1 MPKQYAQTI
10 NYQDKTGTT
19 MKRLKHPL
27 MALLVCTC
35 CLVPVLAP
43 PALAQQNSQEQITL
57 ALDDADIRDLII
69 WAQEVINKSI
79 IIHPNVKGKVTV
91 MAGDPMTRGEAYQVF
106 LSVLQV
112 HGFTVVESGNVLK
125 VIPDALAKQNSV
137 PLVDVSSPDA
147 AEEIQVQI
155 IKVQNIS
162 VAQLANLLR
171 PLVPQVGHLA
181 AYPATNSLIIADR
194 SNNIQKIVDI
204 VTRLDKVGV
213 VDIELITLQFASA
226 KEVVE
231 VLNKLLVPAQRGNN
245 AEAQELQLAV
255 DERSNSIL
263 LTGDPAARIQIRKL
277 VARLD
282 QPLSGDGNT
291 QVFYLN
297 YTNAVDLV
305 PILDSIAGNL
315 QKSQKDKATA
325 EAEIGVQAA
334 ESLNALV
341 ITAPP
346 SVLNTMKGVIA
357 KLDKRRS
364 QVLVEAL
371 IVEVNEDLGHDLGIE
386 WFGKNTD
393 TTGGFSSFPNTR
405 VGVDQF
411 TGLETTGAGLALGYF
426 RGGQLRAL
434 INALSTE
441 TNANILSTPTI
452 MALDNEEAEILVG
465 SNVPFRTGSELRDG
479 GDPFTT
485 FERQDVGVTLKV
497 KPRVNNANS
506 VTLEIEQS
514 VESVRQT
521 AAESGSDII
530 TDKRE
535 IKTRVLIDNDQI
547 LVLGG
552 LIRDELE
559 ETESKVPLLGSI
571 PGIGRLFKSTS
582 TATVKRNL
590 MVFIH
595 PVILPDSS
603 SSLEASLEHYDRIRQ
618 DQQQF
623 RSKIQSYF
631 VPRQVPVLP
640 EPGTRTYTAPEPE
653 SGELSND

>member
-1 MPKQYAQTI
+1 
-10 NYQDKTGTT
+10 

-297 YTNAVDLV
+297 YTNAEEMV
-305 PILDSIAGNL
+305 PILESVAGNL

-325 EAEIGVQAA
+325 DAEIGVKAS

-357 KLDKRRS
+357 RLDKRRA

-371 IVEVNEDLGHDLGIE
+371 IVEVKEDVTEDFGIE
-386 WFGKNTD
+386 WWGRNTD
-393 TTGGFSSFPNTR
+393 TSGGFRSFQGTR
-405 VGVDQF
+405 LGTTLQD
-411 TGLETTGAGLALGYF
+411 GLDGSGGGFALGYF
-426 RGGQLRAL
+426 RGSSLRAL
-434 INALSTE
+434 INALSGE
-441 TNANILSTPTI
+441 TNVNILSTPTI

-465 SNVPFRTGSELRDG
+465 SNVPFKQGSQLRDG
-479 GDPFTT
+479 NNDPFVT
-485 FERQDVGVTLKV
+485 FERQDIGVTLKV
-497 KPRVNNANS
+497 KPRVNNNDS

-514 VESVRQT
+514 VESIVPAPPGGNT
-521 AAESGSDII
+521 DDGII

-552 LIRDELE
+552 LIRDEL
-559 ETESKVPLLGSI
+559 TQAESKVPLLGSI
-571 PGIGRLFKSTS
+571 PGLGRLFRSTQTKTIKS
-582 TATVKRNL
+582 NL

-595 PVILPDSS
+595 PVILPDPD
-603 SSLEASLEHYDRIRQ
+603 SSLDASRERYERI
-618 DQQQF
+618 QQSQQEF
-623 RSKIQSYF
+623 RGKIESYF
-631 VPRQVPVLP
+631 VPRAIPELPGLP
-640 EPGTRTYTAPEPE
+640 EPEPRTYTAPEPQ
-653 SGELSND
+653 SGELNND